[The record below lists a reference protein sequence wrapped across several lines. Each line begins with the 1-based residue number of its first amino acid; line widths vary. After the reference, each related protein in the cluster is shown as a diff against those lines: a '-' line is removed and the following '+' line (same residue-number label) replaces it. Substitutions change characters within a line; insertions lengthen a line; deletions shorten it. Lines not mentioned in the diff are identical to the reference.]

1 MNPIPNM
8 LSIIQ
13 MTKPHGQVP
22 NGMKVASINGPNSLQ
37 PLPKCPAVAVG
48 SFTLWPM
55 SYIDNRVSFGMVMYD
70 PKWNVVTSAEKPG
83 ARYIYKIEKDA
94 AGNVTFHGQADQK
107 VTMSL
112 DEICKMLCHP

>member
-1 MNPIPNM
+1 MNPAPDM

-13 MTKPHGQVP
+13 MTGPKGAVP
-22 NGMKVASINGPNSLQ
+22 NGMKVASIEGPNSLQ
-37 PLPKCPAVAVG
+37 PLHEIPALAIG

-70 PKWNVVTSAEKPG
+70 PEWKIVTSAEKPG
-83 ARYIYKIEKDA
+83 SRYIYKIEKNA
-94 AGNVTFHGQADQK
+94 AGAVTFHGQSDQK

-112 DEICKMLCHP
+112 DEICMMMCKP